1 MVSRCATE
9 RRRRIVDAIDAAEE
23 NSFPRSFMI
32 WLLASNSRWPR
43 VCDPDVPVLG
53 PSYSR
58 KGSQAAPLFNDAL
71 DYDNR
76 HSAPSILHL
85 LDEVRSQGNVVV
97 LDENLVSLLS
107 ENLGGNGGHRAPV
120 CQAAQAALRAR
131 SRCSRLEFR
140 SSRTGETAKNSRGHK
155 RASGARSPAA
165 GPTVDC

>member
-1 MVSRCATE
+1 MCLSLAQVTLE
-9 RRRRIVDAIDAAEE
+9 REAKLHRF
-23 NSFPRSFMI
+23 STTRSH
-32 WLLASNSRWPR
+32 
-43 VCDPDVPVLG
+43 
-53 PSYSR
+53 
-58 KGSQAAPLFNDAL
+58 
-71 DYDNR
+71 YDNR